1 MTPNNEKN
9 PLQEINE
16 LNHRCELTPEE
27 ARFLEDIGSAA
38 LIRKH
43 EQTAELRR
51 SPEEWLKKQRRRALL
66 WHEHR
71 NRRPSKEIAVEVFE

>member
-16 LNHRCELTPEE
+16 FTHRCELTPEE
-27 ARFLEDIGSAA
+27 ARLLEDIGSAA

-43 EQTAELRR
+43 ESRVGGR
-51 SPEEWLKKQRRRALL
+51 P
-66 WHEHR
+66 HE
-71 NRRPSKEIAVEVFE
+71 I